1 MYNEEVE
8 YMDTSEVPWVIE
20 PGTQWFWYY
29 LADCGRWHRF
39 EDDPHNSFSSEDVER
54 YYQRNKSASVLT
66 HSSNCHIKTDFSGTL
81 RFLSSHSCLC
91 FIAAPVFWDAVDHTR
106 PYQLITLNERN
117 PEYHTVASYVK
128 KDGLLDRSILSIF
141 RIQNMDLWELFCRKK
156 QQLMRIHGVKDIQEK
171 RLFHGTNITNV
182 DTICKYNFDL
192 RLAGQHGSV
201 FGKGIY
207 FAIHASYADKYSQSS
222 TDPLPVDGWNA
233 HNRRTKI
240 MFLAR
245 VIVGTSTVG
254 GEDFRKP
261 DHESPEN
268 THDSCVN
275 DINNPSIF
283 VIFDPNQ
290 IYPEYLI
297 HYK

>member
-1 MYNEEVE
+1 VLKLNDLCPCAAMLQTDV
-8 YMDTSEVPWVIE
+8 TTGRLRRIQRSTKIE
-20 PGTQWFWYY
+20 RS
-29 LADCGRWHRF
+29 LV
-39 EDDPHNSFSSEDVER
+39 SLKMKV
-54 YYQRNKSASVLT
+54 KLSA
-66 HSSNCHIKTDFSGTL
+66 
-81 RFLSSHSCLC
+81 
-91 FIAAPVFWDAVDHTR
+91 P
-106 PYQLITLNERN
+106 LITLNERN

>member
-1 MYNEEVE
+1 MYLLASRSLEFNPEFQTGTSGRYSEVE

-66 HSSNCHIKTDFSGTL
+66 HSSNCHIKTDFSAMLQTDVTTGRL
-81 RFLSSHSCLC
+81 RRIQRSTK
-91 FIAAPVFWDAVDHTR
+91 I
-106 PYQLITLNERN
+106 ER
-117 PEYHTVASYVK
+117 SYVK